1 MVAQRP
7 PSLPPPGPPPGDE
20 DFPEPPRIRALRRL
34 VTLLTMSAIIG
45 VLVVAATLVI
55 RLGQPL
61 TVSVAPPLDLRA
73 VAADSIAAPAGEAII
88 AAGAAQGALILV
100 TRDAEGAERLH
111 LYDAASGALIRTVR
125 IAREP

>member
-1 MVAQRP
+1 
-7 PSLPPPGPPPGDE
+7 
-20 DFPEPPRIRALRRL
+20 
-34 VTLLTMSAIIG
+34 MSAIIG

-73 VAADSIAAPAGEAII
+73 VAAGSIAAPEGEAIV

-111 LYDAASGALIRTVR
+111 LYDAASEISSLEGRLQAIFAIT
-125 IAREP
+125 ARASELSFVNFLR

>member
-1 MVAQRP
+1 MVSQRP
-7 PSLPPPGPPPGDE
+7 SSAAPDDE

-61 TVSVAPPLDLRA
+61 TPRFDVRA
-73 VAADSIAAPAGEAII
+73 VAADAIAAPPGEAIV
-88 AAGAAQGALILV
+88 AAGAADGALILV
-100 TRDAEGAERLH
+100 TRDAEGRERLR
-111 LYDAASGALIRTVR
+111 LYDAATGALARTVD

>member
-34 VTLLTMSAIIG
+34 VTLLTLSAIIG

-61 TVSVAPPLDLRA
+61 TPRFDLRA
-73 VAADSIAAPAGEAII
+73 VAADSIAAPEGEAIV